1 MHQVRD
7 QQPKEEEMRSSSK
20 KRSSSIAT
28 AGAILLMAA
37 LAVFSQG
44 QDGPRHRFPGGA
56 GGPGGARRDGIG
68 LLLRDLNLTDDQKA
82 QIKKITDSFEES
94 TKSLRDQLKTLHE
107 SEPDPFSGTFDEA
120 AVRAIA
126 EARAKVDIELSVA
139 RAKLMSQIAAVLTT
153 EQKAQLASRRTEF
166 AQRPPEPQQ

>member
-1 MHQVRD
+1 M
-7 QQPKEEEMRSSSK
+7 SSNCK
-20 KRSSSIAT
+20 KKSSSIAI
-28 AGAILLMAA
+28 ASAVLLMAA

-44 QDGPRHRFPGGA
+44 PDRPRRGFPGSEGPRG
-56 GGPGGARRDGIG
+56 GIG
-68 LLLRDLNLTDDQKA
+68 FLPRDLNLTQDQKT

-120 AVRAIA
+120 TVRAAA

-139 RAKLMSQIAAVLTT
+139 RAQMMSQIAAVLTT
-153 EQKAQLASRRTEF
+153 EQKAQLAVRRAES
-166 AQRPPEPQQ
+166 AQRLPESPQ

>member
-1 MHQVRD
+1 M
-7 QQPKEEEMRSSSK
+7 SSNWK
-20 KRSSSIAT
+20 KKSSSIAI

-37 LAVFSQG
+37 LAAFSQG
-44 QDGPRHRFPGGA
+44 PDRPRRGFP
-56 GGPGGARRDGIG
+56 GGPGGPRDGIG
-68 LLLRDLNLTDDQKA
+68 FLSRDLNLTQDQKT

-120 AVRAIA
+120 TVRAAA

-139 RAKLMSQIAAVLTT
+139 RAQMMSQIAAVLTT
-153 EQKAQLASRRTEF
+153 EQKAQLAAKRAES
-166 AQRPPEPQQ
+166 AQRLPESPQ

>member
-1 MHQVRD
+1 M
-7 QQPKEEEMRSSSK
+7 SSNWK
-20 KRSSSIAT
+20 KKASSIAI

-37 LAVFSQG
+37 LAAFSQG
-44 QDGPRHRFPGGA
+44 PDRPRRGFP
-56 GGPGGARRDGIG
+56 GGPGGPRDGIG
-68 LLLRDLNLTDDQKA
+68 FLSRDLNLTQDQKT

-120 AVRAIA
+120 TVRAAA

-139 RAKLMSQIAAVLTT
+139 RAQMMSQIAAVLTT
-153 EQKAQLASRRTEF
+153 EQKAQLAAKRAES
-166 AQRPPEPQQ
+166 AQRLPESPQ